1 MQKLFISIY
10 VKKNP
15 EKINT
20 SLIVI
25 KSFNIFVR
33 INQGTRYYSDSIAKS
48 NKIFIKNCFNFI
60 RNNTPTVFRPTD
72 SKIST
77 CTITRIW
84 NKLRRNMSVAWIKYE
99 RVYPNRFSKIKKEK
113 LHSRNKNYQSLDQMD
128 LLYY

>member
-33 INQGTRYYSDSIAKS
+33 INQGARYYSDFIAKS
-48 NKIFIKNCFNFI
+48 NKIFIKNRFNFI

-84 NKLRRNMSVAWIKYE
+84 NKLRRNMSVA
-99 RVYPNRFSKIKKEK
+99 
-113 LHSRNKNYQSLDQMD
+113 
-128 LLYY
+128 